1 MKRLLVLVALA
12 VIGVTLLYGI
22 GKMPPM
28 DSRASPDKTHVVPR
42 YLGHGEEEAGAKNII
57 TGVILNYR
65 GYDTMGEVSVIF
77 SALCAVIAILDREKK
92 GRSRSGVD
100 ASRVRTSLIVTTV
113 VRFSLPVV
121 MLFAVY
127 TMLHGE
133 PSPGGG
139 FQGGAIVGAS
149 IILFTIVFG
158 LAVSTKRI
166 PPGARVPMESV
177 NMLGF
182 LSMGFIGLAFGVQFL
197 TYILPGLGVAAAETV
212 RKLMLDVI
220 ELGIGIGGG
229 IIFISIV
236 FSMIR
241 EDRYE
246 LQQDVP

>member
-1 MKRLLVLVALA
+1 VKRLAVLAALA
-12 VIGVTLLYGI
+12 VIGVTLLYAV

-28 DSRASPDKTHVVPR
+28 GSRSAPDKTHVVPR
-42 YLGHGEEEAGAKNII
+42 YLEHGEEEAGAENII

-77 SALCAVIAILDREKK
+77 SALCAVIAILDREKR

-100 ASRVRTSLIVTTV
+100 ASGVDTSTIVTTV

-121 MLFAVY
+121 LMFAVY
-127 TMLHGE
+127 TILHGE
-133 PSPGGG
+133 TSPGGG
-139 FQGGAIVGAS
+139 FQGGAIIGAS

-166 PPGARVPMESV
+166 PLGARIPMESV

-182 LSMGFIGLAFGVQFL
+182 LSMGLIGLAFGVQFL
-197 TYILPGLGVAAAETV
+197 TYILPGLGVTAAETV
-212 RKLMLDVI
+212 RKLMLEVI
-220 ELGIGIGGG
+220 EVGIGIGGG

-246 LQQDVP
+246 LRQDVP